1 MVTGRNAL
9 LGVLVNQLPEEAH
22 TMTDRLE
29 LACGI
34 NTLPDLI
41 QVLLEVKASPERVNA
56 ILNVATMGMD
66 NREVELGMYSI
77 KINERNPMDR
87 KVEQWLQQIIDLRFN
102 SNN

>member
-1 MVTGRNAL
+1 MK
-9 LGVLVNQLPEEAH
+9 
-22 TMTDRLE
+22 DRLE

-56 ILNVATMGMD
+56 ILDVATMGME